1 MESTCTKEE
10 VAAGLKAL
18 MLVADAIKEA
28 GQIPAGRMY
37 AALMTHGCTL
47 DAFESMIS
55 LLTRGESAIVERRGD
70 LLIWKGWANEPV

>member
-1 MESTCTKEE
+1 MESTCTKAE

-28 GQIPAGRMY
+28 GQIPAGHLY

-47 DAFESMIS
+47 TTFESLVG
-55 LLTRGESAIVERRGD
+55 LLTRGESAIVERHGD
-70 LLIWKGWANEPV
+70 KAHKEKS

>member
-1 MESTCTKEE
+1 MESTCTKAE
-10 VAAGLKAL
+10 VTAGLKAL
-18 MLVADAIKEA
+18 MTVADVIKES
-28 GQIPAGRMY
+28 GQIPAGRLY

-47 DAFESMIS
+47 TTFESLVG